1 MEKKTSKLLME
12 YKKFYLLIIVCL
24 FSIGIFAQS
33 GTEKISISFSKIPLK
48 EAMARVEKASGY
60 LFSYDATEINAEQLV
75 SLNCKNEE
83 VRLALRKMFEP
94 TNITFKFQNKQ
105 IVLSLSSKE
114 TLSSKKGATKTVT
127 GTVSDGA
134 GEPIIGATV
143 IVKGTINGVLTDM
156 DGKYT
161 IKAREGEVL
170 EFRYIGYNSVEQKV
184 KDKSVINIA
193 MAESNVNLDDVVVI
207 GYGSQKKESVVSS
220 VNTMKPAEIAIP
232 TRSLSNTIAGQVAG
246 VIAIQRSGE
255 PGNDDADFW
264 IRGQSSYAGGT
275 SPLVLVDG
283 VPRSMNDLD
292 TDEIETFTVLK
303 DAAATAVYG
312 SEGANGVV
320 LITTKR
326 GRAQKTIISFNAQYS
341 IATPTRMS

>member
-114 TLSSKKGATKTVT
+114 TLSSNCHWYRFRWSRGAYYWCH
-127 GTVSDGA
+127 S
-134 GEPIIGATV
+134 
-143 IVKGTINGVLTDM
+143 
-156 DGKYT
+156 
-161 IKAREGEVL
+161 
-170 EFRYIGYNSVEQKV
+170 NSERH
-184 KDKSVINIA
+184 
-193 MAESNVNLDDVVVI
+193 
-207 GYGSQKKESVVSS
+207 Y
-220 VNTMKPAEIAIP
+220 
-232 TRSLSNTIAGQVAG
+232 
-246 VIAIQRSGE
+246 
-255 PGNDDADFW
+255 
-264 IRGQSSYAGGT
+264 
-275 SPLVLVDG
+275 
-283 VPRSMNDLD
+283 
-292 TDEIETFTVLK
+292 
-303 DAAATAVYG
+303 
-312 SEGANGVV
+312 
-320 LITTKR
+320 
-326 GRAQKTIISFNAQYS
+326 
-341 IATPTRMS
+341 